1 MTPEHLNARLTYQW
15 QPEIRV
21 MLVDA
26 KRNEYEFPTVGI
38 WLAEQGDSIFE
49 SDGVL
54 SRSQCR
60 ALWRWLGRTDKPP
73 TKLWIALNREDVMR
87 AFPAEP
93 KQ

>member
-1 MTPEHLNARLTYQW
+1 MTPEHLNVRLTYDW

-21 MLVDA
+21 LLIDA
-26 KRNEYEFPTVGI
+26 KKNEYHFPAVGI
-38 WLAEQGDSIFE
+38 WLAEQGDSVFE
-49 SDGVL
+49 SNVL

-60 ALWRWLGRTDKPP
+60 ALWRWLGRIDRPP
-73 TKLWIALNREDVMR
+73 TKLWVMLNSEDVMR